1 MKKMITTLAL
11 AAFSAAALAQT
22 PQLRADNIDEVLSA
36 MTLREKATLLVGEL
50 AANQN
55 AQGTQIGNTERYIP
69 GAAGNTYAI
78 PRLGIPPTV
87 MADGPAGL
95 RIYTKRNY
103 DSHTYN
109 CTGFPI
115 GTPSATMTA
124 TRTTAPV
131 SLSGLAWPL
140 RGTWTR

>member
-1 MKKMITTLAL
+1 MMKKTFLTIAT
-11 AAFSAAALAQT
+11 AAFAATTWAQT
-22 PQLRADNIDEVLSA
+22 PQLRADNIDEVLQA

-95 RIYTKRNY
+95 RIYTQLRQSHVLLHWLSHRNKPGR
-103 DSHTYN
+103 HMG
-109 CTGFPI
+109 C
-115 GTPSATMTA
+115 
-124 TRTTAPV
+124 R
-131 SLSGLAWPL
+131 
-140 RGTWTR
+140 RGEQGDGGHGQ

>member
-78 PRLGIPPTV
+78 PRLGIPP
-87 MADGPAGL
+87 
-95 RIYTKRNY
+95 R
-103 DSHTYN
+103 
-109 CTGFPI
+109 
-115 GTPSATMTA
+115 
-124 TRTTAPV
+124 
-131 SLSGLAWPL
+131 
-140 RGTWTR
+140 